1 MGLVVVSGG
10 GSGIGRAAAL
20 RLAADG
26 HTVLVVGRRLEALER
41 TRPAGPDGRHHD
53 PGAAD
58 LSTPQGAEAV
68 AAHITEEGRPLDA
81 VVAAAGGRGPYGS
94 SDDSLTEI
102 ARVWQTAFDMNVLTA
117 VLLGGGARPRAS
129 AAGRRDRA
137 LRLAGRLATERAS
150 DRTLARRARCTATR
164 RHSRSGSE
172 RDGITA
178 NLIAPGYVPDTE
190 FFGDGGVDPSFHE
203 QLIGE
208 TDPRPRRRPP
218 TRSPRSSR
226 WLVHGN
232 SFTTGQVISANGGAG
247 LLAERTAAAR
257 LSGS

>member
-26 HTVLVVGRRLEALER
+26 NTVLIVGRRVEALER
-41 TRPAGPDGRHHD
+41 TRSAGPEGAITTL
-53 PGAAD
+53 AAD
-58 LSTPQGAEAV
+58 LSTPLGAEAV
-68 AAHITEEGRPLDA
+68 AAHIIEEGRPLDA

-117 VLLGGGARPRAS
+117 VLLVEALASSLRRPGGAIVLFGSLGVWRPSGIGSYAGAKGALHGYT
-129 AAGRRDRA
+129 AALA
-137 LRLAGRLATERAS
+137 KRLGA
-150 DRTLARRARCTATR
+150 
-164 RHSRSGSE
+164 
-172 RDGITA
+172 DGITA

-203 QLIGE
+203 QLVDE
-208 TDPRPRRRPP
+208 TTLGRPG
-218 TRSPRSSR
+218 TSDEIASLVA
-226 WLVHGN
+226 WLVNGN

-247 LLAERTAAAR
+247 LLR
-257 LSGS
+257 

>member
-26 HTVLVVGRRLEALER
+26 NTVLIVGRRVEALER
-41 TRPAGPDGRHHD
+41 TRSAGPEGAITTL
-53 PGAAD
+53 AAD
-58 LSTPQGAEAV
+58 LSTPLGAEAV

-117 VLLGGGARPRAS
+117 VLLVEALASSLRRPGGAIVLFGSLGVWRPSGIGSYAGAKGALHGYT
-129 AAGRRDRA
+129 AALA
-137 LRLAGRLATERAS
+137 KRLGA
-150 DRTLARRARCTATR
+150 
-164 RHSRSGSE
+164 
-172 RDGITA
+172 DGITA

-203 QLIGE
+203 QLVDAD
-208 TDPRPRRRPP
+208 DPRPPRHLRRDRLARRP
-218 TRSPRSSR
+218 
-226 WLVHGN
+226 
-232 SFTTGQVISANGGAG
+232 
-247 LLAERTAAAR
+247 
-257 LSGS
+257 GS

>member
-26 HTVLVVGRRLEALER
+26 HTVLIVGRRVEALER
-41 TRPAGPDGRHHD
+41 TRSAGPEGAITTL
-53 PGAAD
+53 AAD

-117 VLLGGGARPRAS
+117 VLLVEALASALRRPGGAIVLFGSLGVWRPSGIGSYAGAKGALHGYT
-129 AAGRRDRA
+129 AA
-137 LRLAGRLATERAS
+137 LAK
-150 DRTLARRARCTATR
+150 
-164 RHSRSGSE
+164 RHGA
-172 RDGITA
+172 DGITA

-208 TDPRPRRRPP
+208 TTLGRAGTSDEIA
-218 TRSPRSSR
+218 SLVS
-226 WLVHGN
+226 WLVNGN

-247 LLAERTAAAR
+247 LLR
-257 LSGS
+257 